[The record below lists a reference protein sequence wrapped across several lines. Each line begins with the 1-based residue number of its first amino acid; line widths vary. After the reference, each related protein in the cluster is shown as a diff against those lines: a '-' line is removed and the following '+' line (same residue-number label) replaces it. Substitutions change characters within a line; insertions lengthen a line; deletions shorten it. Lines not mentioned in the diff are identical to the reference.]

1 MQSKCTVISASPQ
14 VHISESP
21 ELKQSLQNSISSNLI
36 LACCLRFLQWVH
48 RPFVI
53 KIKFV
58 TKKTGNYICLVTH
71 SFLKHKGRIL
81 TFTRWDLGQ
90 KQACSEK
97 NTVIQPPNGAIVF
110 QRLFIS
116 LDDNSSDVLGYLN
129 LLINSWTLHD
139 SGSCDF
145 PKFMDWG

>member
-58 TKKTGNYICLVTH
+58 TKKNRKLHLLSHTFFFKAQRTNSDI
-71 SFLKHKGRIL
+71 HKMRFR
-81 TFTRWDLGQ
+81 TKASMQW
-90 KQACSEK
+90 K